1 MKFNCLVVE
10 DEPPAQKVLKK
21 YIGDLSNLNL
31 IMVCNNALDA
41 IEELG
46 KHQIH
51 ILFLDIQLPK
61 LTGVNFLKS
70 LKDPPQ
76 TIFTTAYSE
85 YAVEGFELDAVD
97 YLLKP
102 FSFERFLM
110 AVNKAIVRIERQPRL
125 IKNEKKSA
133 AELND
138 SESDFVFFKSDK
150 KIYRIDLDEL
160 LYIEAVKDYVKIVT
174 SNGSHLILQ
183 TLKHWERILPGQI
196 FQRAH
201 KSFIVNLKKIDNIS
215 GNIIKLGDK
224 EIPIGRHYREDL
236 LREIEK
242 RFIN

>member
-1 MKFNCLVVE
+1 MVVE

-21 YIGDLSNLNL
+21 YIGDLSNLHL
-31 IMVCNNALDA
+31 IKVCNNALDA
-41 IEELG
+41 IEELR

-61 LTGVNFLKS
+61 LTGVKFLKS

-85 YAVEGFELDAVD
+85 YALEGFELDAVD

-102 FSFERFLM
+102 FSFERFLR
-110 AVNKAIVRIERQPRL
+110 AVNKAIDRIERQPRL
-125 IKNEKKSA
+125 IKNEKKSD

-150 KIYRIDLDEL
+150 KIYRIDLEEL

-183 TLKHWERILPGQI
+183 TLKHWERILPRQI

-201 KSFIVNLKKIDNIS
+201 KSFIVNLKKIDNIY

>member
-1 MKFNCLVVE
+1 MVVE

-21 YIGDLSNLNL
+21 YIGDLSNLQL
-31 IMVCNNALDA
+31 IKVCNNALDA
-41 IEELG
+41 IEELR

-85 YAVEGFELDAVD
+85 YALEGFELDAVD

-102 FSFERFLM
+102 FSFERFLR
-110 AVNKAIVRIERQPRL
+110 AVNKAIDRIERQPRL
-125 IKNEKKSA
+125 IKNEKKSD

-150 KIYRIDLDEL
+150 KIYRIDLEEL

-183 TLKHWERILPGQI
+183 TLKHWETILPRQI

-201 KSFIVNLKKIDNIS
+201 KSFIVNLKKIDNIY

>member
-1 MKFNCLVVE
+1 MKFNCMVVE

-21 YIGDLSNLNL
+21 YIGDLSNLQL
-31 IMVCNNALDA
+31 IKVCNNALDA
-41 IEELG
+41 IEELR

-125 IKNEKKSA
+125 IKNEKKSD

-183 TLKHWERILPGQI
+183 TLKHWERILPGQF
-196 FQRAH
+196 FQRTH

-215 GNIIKLGDK
+215 SNIIKLKDI